1 MHEDCAG
8 DSTRDWGDWAS
19 ETDPTTMSVTSL
31 RIEDDEFEDQSEEM
45 KELHAMFPK
54 LSLFTLDKTLEKCG
68 GDYVRTT
75 DELLNRVFLEED
87 GEETVNV
94 RGIDSF
100 GEDLNGFRD
109 GKKKWKQRKRSA
121 SNSDARQ
128 AYVQRRSSLTTAGS
142 GNSSAVPPPASH
154 WDRINE
160 EIQYV
165 SEALGITR
173 AVVSSA
179 HHANAGLLAHTVA
192 ALLDKYNGEVV
203 DDNDEHVAELDELMQ
218 EFGNEVKKEHL
229 DGLLRLCKTNKVAVF
244 KLAEL
249 LRRRLP
255 KSGPVELPKQ
265 NYSSPPS
272 SPLKPPYARPH
283 HPRGSEERWT
293 TVGMSLRT
301 DPVSPRP
308 QHRALDSATA
318 SHLAESYRYARNE
331 AFQKA
336 AASYRRSRSDKLMGG
351 AAAFYACVGH
361 DYNAKTKEYD
371 DIAAEK
377 YVRENSGAD
386 VLDLHGV
393 TVAQAVKIARE
404 TTTQWWVES
413 KPDEAGRGIKPFR
426 IVTGVGRHSKG
437 GEAKLAPAVSK
448 MLVREKWNISV
459 GRGEIS
465 VHGVK
470 KG

>member
-1 MHEDCAG
+1 MHEDFAG
-8 DSTRDWGDWAS
+8 DSARGWNDWAS

-75 DELLNRVFLEED
+75 DELLNRVFLEEN
-87 GEETVNV
+87 GEGGSVNV

-109 GKKKWKQRKRSA
+109 GKKKRKQRKRSA
-121 SNSDARQ
+121 SNSDAGQ
-128 AYVQRRSSLTTAGS
+128 AYVQRRSSLTTAGGGGS
-142 GNSSAVPPPASH
+142 PSVPPVSH

-165 SEALGITR
+165 SEALGITKT
-173 AVVSSA
+173 VVSSA

-192 ALLDKYNGEVV
+192 ALLDKYDAEVV
-203 DDNDEHVAELDELMQ
+203 NDNDEHAAELNELLQ
-218 EFGNEVKKEHL
+218 EFGDEVKKEHL

-283 HPRGSEERWT
+283 RPRDSDEDRT
-293 TVGMSLRT
+293 IVGTSLRT
-301 DPVSPRP
+301 DPVSPRL
-308 QHRALDSATA
+308 QHGALDSATA
-318 SHLAESYRYARNE
+318 SHLAENYRYARNE

-351 AAAFYACVGH
+351 AAAFYAGVGH
-361 DYNAKTKEYD
+361 DYNAKTKAYD
-371 DIAAEK
+371 DMAAEK

-404 TTTQWWVES
+404 STTQWWVGS

-426 IVTGVGRHSKG
+426 DRK
-437 GEAKLAPAVSK
+437 
-448 MLVREKWNISV
+448 SV
-459 GRGEIS
+459 
-465 VHGVK
+465 V
-470 KG
+470 